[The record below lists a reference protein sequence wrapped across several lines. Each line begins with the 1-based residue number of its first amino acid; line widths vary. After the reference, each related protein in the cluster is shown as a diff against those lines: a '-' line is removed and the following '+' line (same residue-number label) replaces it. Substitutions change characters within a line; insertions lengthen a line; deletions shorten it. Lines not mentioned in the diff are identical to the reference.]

1 MVPQAAVRTSL
12 CWVTATMP
20 IRVSARVRVNHSRGG
35 RSGRDGRRPAEGRT
49 DRRIGRAAARAADD
63 QRRGDGV
70 MPGRD
75 GLAREQAHQEAD
87 RMLTDHL
94 DVLVHA
100 RQRRGLL
107 LALREA
113 RYRSPEDQAVIGFDD
128 APEGEQQ
135 DPPLSS
141 VNQHVEVVGVEA
153 VRLLVR
159 QLAGDAVAPG
169 HHPVPTS
176 LVARGSCGC
185 TPDAPVPVGPGLGRA
200 PAVPADLPPR
210 EWLTRTLAEGPMGI
224 LAVAQESDVLT
235 AACVTI
241 ADAVVDP
248 DRGPRTATE
257 LYAAVETIYRHH
269 PRGETITA
277 VASAVQEA
285 ARRLVAQASDP
296 EQVRARVDERVREIA
311 LAFGTVR
318 TRDQT
323 LTTTHLQV
331 ALRHEYDISME
342 LLHGQRSDPAALEWL
357 RHAPVQAGCLAL
369 WAVGTDPRALKIV
382 SMFGA
387 GVGSPDLRQVRPEEF
402 PPPELIHVVGSR
414 PGTQVVVLPIK
425 TDQVDWGMLAVVG
438 PPEAASRPHE

>member
-1 MVPQAAVRTSL
+1 MVQAGLHHQASGQLAAVRGAGPGVVEQVGVGLQAQLPERVLVCLVPLRQVGLPS
-12 CWVTATMP
+12 TAVVAGNDLNA
-20 IRVSARVRVNHSRGG
+20 I
-35 RSGRDGRRPAEGRT
+35 
-49 DRRIGRAAARAADD
+49 
-63 QRRGDGV
+63 GV
-70 MPGRD
+70 MS
-75 GLAREQAHQEAD
+75 
-87 RMLTDHL
+87 T
-94 DVLVHA
+94 
-100 RQRRGLL
+100 
-107 LALREA
+107 LREA
-113 RYRSPEDQAVIGFDD
+113 GYRIPEDQAVIGFDD

-159 QLAGDAVAPG
+159 LLAGDAVAPG

-269 PRGETITA
+269 P
-277 VASAVQEA
+277 
-285 ARRLVAQASDP
+285 
-296 EQVRARVDERVREIA
+296 
-311 LAFGTVR
+311 
-318 TRDQT
+318 
-323 LTTTHLQV
+323 
-331 ALRHEYDISME
+331 
-342 LLHGQRSDPAALEWL
+342 
-357 RHAPVQAGCLAL
+357 
-369 WAVGTDPRALKIV
+369 
-382 SMFGA
+382 
-387 GVGSPDLRQVRPEEF
+387 
-402 PPPELIHVVGSR
+402 
-414 PGTQVVVLPIK
+414 
-425 TDQVDWGMLAVVG
+425 
-438 PPEAASRPHE
+438 